1 MKFNFFTTLIFP
13 LLATLKINA
22 DLTQS
27 EKNTLLSLHRMARN
41 ELNSPNM
48 KTLYW
53 DNDLAAAAQNYAN
66 KCMRMVHSGEGPE
79 NLAAR
84 TGGNVTDLFYQFY
97 NEKAAFDASGY
108 RAKFLSGT
116 YEGKMVGHYSQIV
129 WAENTKVGCGLTD
142 CRPQGYFKLYLVC
155 RYAKGNILNR
165 EVYALPSSTTTKKTT
180 TTTKKTTTTTKKTTT
195 TTKKTTTTTKKTTTT
210 TKKTTTT
217 TKKVVKVVTTV
228 VKVPATS
235 KTSTLPSNSTS
246 KCGPGVAVCAE
257 GLCCSKY
264 GYCGKANDY
273 CGVGCQSGFGKC
285 NSTTTTS
292 AKILPTSSNG
302 KCGPGIATCANGLCC
317 SKYGY
322 CGSTQAYC
330 GTGCQTG
337 FGKCN

>member
-27 EKNTLLSLHRMARN
+27 EKDTLLSLHRMARD
-41 ELNSPNM
+41 ELKSPNM
-48 KTLYW
+48 KQLNW

-66 KCMRMVHSGEGPE
+66 KCKKMVHSGEGPE

-84 TGGNVTDLFYQFY
+84 TSGNVTDLFYQFY

-165 EVYALPSSTTTKKTT
+165 EVYALPGST

-195 TTKKTTTTTKKTTTT
+195 KKTTTTTKKTTTS
-210 TKKTTTT
+210 

-228 VKVPATS
+228 VKVTATNP
-235 KTSTLPSNSTS
+235 LPTNSTS
-246 KCGPGVAVCAE
+246 KCGPGVAKCAE

-264 GYCGKANDY
+264 GYCGASNDY

-285 NSTTTTS
+285 NGTESVS
-292 AKILPTSSNG
+292 IKALPTNSNG
-302 KCGPGIATCANGLCC
+302 QCGPGIAICAEGLCC